1 MSSSGMLRGAGLA
14 ALVGGVLI
22 PLADIMAFLSRVYAG
37 TSPRG
42 LVFFGLLIL
51 LALVSRLE
59 PHRGGLQQDQAP
71 RTQGGRAC

>member
-22 PLADIMAFLSRVYAG
+22 PLADIMAFLSGVYAG

-51 LALVSRLE
+51 LALVSR
-59 PHRGGLQQDQAP
+59 
-71 RTQGGRAC
+71 